1 MFRYPQI
8 VDVLLLCNS
17 KYERGLVTSL
27 KLKCGGGSR
36 YASFVGSSFVPF
48 GCSSSWNKTMPYIV
62 YRCEVSE
69 TRQSF
74 LFMRDTHPPRYTNET
89 HDSCLPVFW
98 HFLFVVAVTPHSFFF
113 LELQS
118 QLVSKIAR
126 HHHLLEFSE
135 GDIPVTIQIS
145 LDEGLVDNLLELN
158 LAQVTS
164 HHNL

>member
-1 MFRYPQI
+1 
-8 VDVLLLCNS
+8 
-17 KYERGLVTSL
+17 
-27 KLKCGGGSR
+27 
-36 YASFVGSSFVPF
+36 
-48 GCSSSWNKTMPYIV
+48 MPYIV

-74 LFMRDTHPPRYTNET
+74 LFMRDTHPLAIPTKRMRAVFPSFGIFYL
-89 HDSCLPVFW
+89 SLLLP
-98 HFLFVVAVTPHSFFF
+98 LILFF